1 MFFSQV
7 KDLLLRHAKRM
18 TQQRCRVLLYV
29 CAHSIR
35 GSKKKKNTTQPSR
48 VPAKPLPL
56 KATCR
61 VAYRVVDAR
70 WVSSSFSRPSTES
83 PRFSLLLAS
92 RGVIWRDFSRVEL
105 GFTVSLQSGEKTRQ
119 SWIKFFKKELHALC
133 RLCSPLR
140 PPTHPNSSE
149 QTAFE

>member
-1 MFFSQV
+1 MLQSST
-7 KDLLLRHAKRM
+7 LCLRSLNKR
-18 TQQRCRVLLYV
+18 
-29 CAHSIR
+29 I
-35 GSKKKKNTTQPSR
+35 KKKNTTQPSR
-48 VPAKPLPL
+48 DPAKPLPL

-105 GFTVSLQSGEKTRQ
+105 GFTVSLEGGEKTRQ
-119 SWIKFFKKELHALC
+119 SWIQFFKTNYIHYAEFVLH
-133 RLCSPLR
+133 
-140 PPTHPNSSE
+140 
-149 QTAFE
+149 